1 MNRECGSSEKP
12 GAISETTTS
21 GDSHPRALSIPRRR
35 GFPDLQFGCREY
47 RIVLSTFDQTHYP
60 LPESRRRHVAIA
72 NQGERFHFAGTCF
85 SNPERALRSA
95 LGWYA

>member
-21 GDSHPRALSIPRRR
+21 GDSHAMALLTLRRR

-47 RIVLSTFDQTHYP
+47 RIVLSTLDQTHYP
-60 LPESRRRHVAIA
+60 LPESRRRHVA
-72 NQGERFHFAGTCF
+72 NQGERFHFAGTSF
-85 SNPERALRSA
+85 SNPGLALRSA